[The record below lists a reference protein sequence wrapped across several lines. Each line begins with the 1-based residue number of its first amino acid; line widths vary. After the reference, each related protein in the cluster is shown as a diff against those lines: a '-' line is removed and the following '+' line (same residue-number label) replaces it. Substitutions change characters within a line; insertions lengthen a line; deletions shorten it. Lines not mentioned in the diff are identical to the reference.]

1 MRLYDPCLLLS
12 GCVPLDKFR
21 RDFCDEFFPCASV
34 ANTILP
40 HASRLTP
47 HASRLTP
54 HASLP
59 DRIFSRIP
67 SSSSRLL

>member
-47 HASRLTP
+47 HAS
-54 HASLP
+54 LP

>member
-1 MRLYDPCLLLS
+1 MRLYDPCPLLS

-40 HASRLTP
+40 HASLLTP
-47 HASRLTP
+47 PQGYNLSLFP
-54 HASLP
+54 HH
-59 DRIFSRIP
+59 
-67 SSSSRLL
+67 